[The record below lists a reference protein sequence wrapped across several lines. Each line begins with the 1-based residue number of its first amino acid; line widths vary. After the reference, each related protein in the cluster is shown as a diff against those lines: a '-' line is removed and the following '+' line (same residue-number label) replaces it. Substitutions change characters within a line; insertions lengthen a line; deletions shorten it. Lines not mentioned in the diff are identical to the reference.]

1 MPSFQYKARD
11 KSGSLMQGVMGAD
24 TDEAVAAKLEKM
36 GYLPVLIEEVKT
48 GSFMDTLTSSFRKI
62 KFTDLN
68 MMIRQLYTLQK
79 AGLPLLASLKSV
91 NMQMDNKDL
100 KDVISQVSRDI
111 EAGSTLSAAM
121 ERHPHVF
128 NELYVNMVRSGEIS
142 GRLPEVL
149 ERLATLGEH
158 DEKIRKR
165 IKAAMR
171 YPLIVVI
178 AISLAFTILITMV
191 VPRFAK
197 LYAKFTTELPIPTKI
212 LLFIHAAITHYW
224 WAVILGGGITYFGF
238 LHFINTPPGRLWWDD
253 VQLRIPVLGP
263 LTKKMTLSRF
273 CRITG
278 TLMRSGVPILQ
289 ILELV
294 SRSMGNVIIART
306 INKIK
311 VSVNEGKGMHEPMV
325 KSGMFPPVV
334 TQMVAVGEDTGQL
347 DELLIH
353 VSEYFD
359 QEVDYTLSNMVSL
372 IEPMLILVLGV
383 AVMFMALGIFMPMW
397 SMMHLFKTH

>member
-1 MPSFQYKARD
+1 
-11 KSGSLMQGVMGAD
+11 MQGIMGAD
-24 TDEAVAAKLEKM
+24 TEEAVASKLEKM
-36 GYLPVLIEEVKT
+36 GYLPVLIQEVRT
-48 GSFMDTLTSSFRKI
+48 GSFMDTLTASFRRI

-68 MMIRQLYTLQK
+68 MMIRQMYTLQK

-91 NMQMDNKDL
+91 NMQTENKNL
-100 KDVISQVSRDI
+100 KDVITQISRDI

-142 GRLPEVL
+142 GRLSEVL
-149 ERLATLGEH
+149 ERIATLGEH

-171 YPLIVVI
+171 YPFIVVG
-178 AISLAFTILITMV
+178 AISLAFIILITMV

-197 LYAKFTTELPIPTKI
+197 LYAKFTTALPLPTQI
-212 LLFIHAAITHYW
+212 LLFIHAAITQYW
-224 WAVILGGGITYFGF
+224 WAVIVVAIVAYLAF
-238 LHFINTPPGRLWWDD
+238 LRFVSTPAGHIWWDN
-253 VQLRIPVLGP
+253 VKLHVPILGP
-263 LTKKMTLSRF
+263 LTKKMILSRF

-278 TLMRSGVPILQ
+278 SLMRSGVPILQ

-294 SRSMGNVIIART
+294 SRSVGNDIVART

-311 VSVNEGKGMHEPMV
+311 ASVNEGKGMHEPMV

-353 VSEYFD
+353 VSDYFD
-359 QEVDYTLSNMVSL
+359 QEVEYTLSNMVSL
-372 IEPMLILVLGV
+372 IEPLLILVLGV
-383 AVMFMALGIFMPMW
+383 IVMFMALGIFMPMW
-397 SMMHLFKTH
+397 SMMHLFKTGQH